1 MRKTKSYENQEGAY
15 MKLVKKIVDVALIF
29 VLMVSMVGCNTTT
42 NTKENKK
49 NTKLTIMT
57 TSVSYTHLDVYK
69 RQVPR
74 SILNEYIFN
83 S

>member
-42 NTKENKK
+42 NKQKEYQVN
-49 NTKLTIMT
+49 NNDYIV
-57 TSVSYTHLDVYK
+57 SVL
-69 RQVPR
+69 
-74 SILNEYIFN
+74 
-83 S
+83 